1 MFPSPSSGRLTR
13 KYGAKFQEQ
22 GRNSSLRA
30 MRRQTHV
37 GSRMLSDRDGRPLL
51 IARFAPPPA
60 LGLPTI
66 ALTSGIV
73 TAAPMLLVMRQPQ
86 RVGR

>member
-13 KYGAKFQEQ
+13 KYGAKFQEK

-30 MRRQTHV
+30 MRRQAPV
-37 GSRMLSDRDGRPLL
+37 GSRMLGDRDSRLLL
-51 IARFAPPPA
+51 IAVFAALPA
-60 LGLPTI
+60 LGLLTI
-66 ALTSGIV
+66 TLTSGV
-73 TAAPMLLVMRQPQ
+73 ATAAPMLLVMRQPQ